1 MLCPCS
7 IFQFSE
13 FAWQQWPDGNY
24 ATPMSVYGCPD
35 QDLNNWETGY
45 INLTFGRHYDLKE
58 VTQTGSTVKLERWD
72 NLFSLGPFG
81 EVTFQL
87 NFCVKV
93 AKKNGVSTHDFEKE
107 DEWLEDVSTTTEWP
121 RGTYAIYDTVDNC
134 PSGNALVV

>member
-1 MLCPCS
+1 
-7 IFQFSE
+7 
-13 FAWQQWPDGNY
+13 
-24 ATPMSVYGCPD
+24 MSVYGCPD

-58 VTQTGSTVKLERWD
+58 VTQTGRIVKLERKD

-93 AKKNGVSTHDFEKE
+93 AEKKGVSTHDFDKE
-107 DEWLEDVSTTTEWP
+107 DKWLEDVSTTEWP
-121 RGTYAIYDTVDNC
+121 RGTYAIYDTVDSC
-134 PSGNALVV
+134 PSGNAPVT